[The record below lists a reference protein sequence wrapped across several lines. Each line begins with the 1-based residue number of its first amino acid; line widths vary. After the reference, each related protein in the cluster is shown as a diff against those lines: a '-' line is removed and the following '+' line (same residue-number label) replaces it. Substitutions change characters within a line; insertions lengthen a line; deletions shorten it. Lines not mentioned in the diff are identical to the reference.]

1 MRIRVH
7 LRCASQPPGM
17 WIQAQRNMYLL
28 SAILCYSLLILHLI
42 LTTTTDTITI
52 SITILI
58 HIISRLVLLLL
69 LPVLPLLLLLPLWLL
84 LLLYCLLSAPYSLFF
99 TLYSILL
106 YSISPCSILLYSSL
120 LYSPHPS
127 VLICAL
133 SLSLCSQTLGDTAK
147 KRLFVDRTNHC
158 RALRWF

>member
-28 SAILCYSLLILHLI
+28 SAILCYSLLILYLI

-52 SITILI
+52 SITILMNT
-58 HIISRLVLLLL
+58 ISRLVLLLL
-69 LPVLPLLLLLPLWLL
+69 LPVLLLLPPLLLLL
-84 LLLYCLLSAPYSLFF
+84 LLYSLFSAPYSLFS

-106 YSISPCSILLYSSL
+106 YSITPCSILLYSSL

-127 VLICAL
+127 VLICSL
-133 SLSLCSQTLGDTAK
+133 SLSLCSQTLGDKAK